1 MRLTN
6 LHRKLAGAAVVIT
19 ALLAGCSYNL
29 SDVRK
34 VTYPPDFN
42 YIEPQDIKTDMAR
55 MAAQIRLL
63 DIALAPVDSSDIAAR
78 ENQRE
83 EVMAALNNIENIASG
98 LQSVDGGS
106 NHPYMQD
113 FMRDFVAKVD
123 KARGAASLAE
133 PRYYFAG
140 KVAGGCAVCHQV
152 NR

>member
-1 MRLTN
+1 MRLHNVKHTISG
-6 LHRKLAGAAVVIT
+6 GAVLLL
-19 ALLAGCSYNL
+19 ALLSGCSYTL

-63 DIALAPVDSSDIAAR
+63 DIALAPVDGSDPAALD
-78 ENQRE
+78 NQRQT
-83 EVMAALNNIENIASG
+83 VMAALDSIEQIASG
-98 LQSVDGGS
+98 LQSVNAGS

>member
-1 MRLTN
+1 M
-6 LHRKLAGAAVVIT
+6 A
-19 ALLAGCSYNL
+19 
-29 SDVRK
+29 DVRK

-42 YIEPQDIKTDMAR
+42 YLEPQDIKSEMAR
-55 MAAQIRLL
+55 MAGQIRLL
-63 DIALAPVDSSDIAAR
+63 DLALEPVDAADPAAAER
-78 ENQRE
+78 QQQQ
-83 EVMAALNNIENIASG
+83 VMAALDNIEAIASG
-98 LQSVDGGS
+98 LQSTNGGS

>member
-106 NHPYMQD
+106 NHPYM
-113 FMRDFVAKVD
+113 RILCVTLWLRSTKHEVPHHWLSPATILPARLLVVA
-123 KARGAASLAE
+123 
-133 PRYYFAG
+133 RYAI
-140 KVAGGCAVCHQV
+140 
-152 NR
+152 R

>member
-1 MRLTN
+1 MSFQRIKRNSGIAMVLMVALT
-6 LHRKLAGAAVVIT
+6 T
-19 ALLAGCSYNL
+19 GCTYSL

-42 YIEPQDIKTDMAR
+42 YIEPQDIKTDMAK

-63 DIALAPVDSSDIAAR
+63 DIALEPVDEKDPAALER
-78 ENQRE
+78 QRQT
-83 EVMAALNNIENIASG
+83 VMAALDSIEGIASG
-98 LQSVDGGS
+98 LQSAHTGS

-113 FMRDFVAKVD
+113 FMGDFVARVD
-123 KARGAASLAE
+123 KARVAASLAQ